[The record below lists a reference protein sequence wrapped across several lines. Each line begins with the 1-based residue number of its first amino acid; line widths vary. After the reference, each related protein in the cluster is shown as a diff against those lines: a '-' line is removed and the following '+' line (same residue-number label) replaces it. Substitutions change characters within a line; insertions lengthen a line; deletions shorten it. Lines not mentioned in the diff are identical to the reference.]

1 MISFFIFHGRFEINV
16 NIYIFQI
23 IKSLPKS
30 KLINFYFHCLQLKK
44 AHDRLSTSSN
54 FVFPGQKTN
63 DHLGIV
69 KNFSFCSQRTNERGK
84 NNRFVTV
91 FEILY
96 FTVKKRNSPL
106 GATVNI
112 GISQ

>member
-1 MISFFIFHGRFEINV
+1 M
-16 NIYIFQI
+16 
-23 IKSLPKS
+23 
-30 KLINFYFHCLQLKK
+30 
-44 AHDRLSTSSN
+44 STSSN

-69 KNFSFCSQRTNERGK
+69 KNFAFCSQRTNERGK

-96 FTVKKRNSPL
+96 FTVKK
-106 GATVNI
+106 
-112 GISQ
+112 GIALWVQL